1 MHQGWVWTLREGKN
15 LLQVSDWNP
24 MNQIVLQST
33 AWGLKMHWQCA
44 YWRAGSF
51 KYSTQDITYLNQ
63 CPGKIFTNSRLNIF
77 WVSRARFLILST
89 YFCSNFAFLAARAAL
104 LVSAVS
110 SVIIGRTSH
119 SKGQFNSR
127 KFPGADIWPVLRYS
141 PLLFQII
148 FWEKDDQICIVLVPI
163 SAKQYK
169 RISLII
175 FESILAEFPKFGHKV
190 ARVASST
197 SLERFPLGRSEYL
210 LVFAQCPY
218 LCFTFFYLLGF
229 VSHHC
234 FTFQLP
240 GQRQGELVSSR
251 KGGQNK
257 WKIWELNRAVFP
269 KLGHTWIATWC
280 DWWVSC
286 VMYMQ

>member
-1 MHQGWVWTLREGKN
+1 MTEQG
-15 LLQVSDWNP
+15 
-24 MNQIVLQST
+24 
-33 AWGLKMHWQCA
+33 
-44 YWRAGSF
+44 
-51 KYSTQDITYLNQ
+51 
-63 CPGKIFTNSRLNIF
+63 
-77 WVSRARFLILST
+77 LILST

-119 SKGQFNSR
+119 SKGQFSTR

-148 FWEKDDQICIVLVPI
+148 FWEKDDQICIVLVTI
-163 SAKQYK
+163 SAKQYE

-175 FESILAEFPKFGHKV
+175 FENILAEFPKFGHKV

-240 GQRQGELVSSR
+240 GQKEGELVSSR

-269 KLGHTWIATWC
+269 KLEHT
-280 DWWVSC
+280 
-286 VMYMQ
+286 

>member
-1 MHQGWVWTLREGKN
+1 M
-15 LLQVSDWNP
+15 
-24 MNQIVLQST
+24 
-33 AWGLKMHWQCA
+33 
-44 YWRAGSF
+44 
-51 KYSTQDITYLNQ
+51 
-63 CPGKIFTNSRLNIF
+63 
-77 WVSRARFLILST
+77 ILST

-119 SKGQFNSR
+119 SKGQFSTR

-148 FWEKDDQICIVLVPI
+148 FWGKDDQICIVLVPI
-163 SAKQYK
+163 SAKQYE

-175 FESILAEFPKFGHKV
+175 FENILAEFPKFGHKV

-210 LVFAQCPY
+210 LVFAH
-218 LCFTFFYLLGF
+218 TFVLHFSIYWVLSPTIVLH
-229 VSHHC
+229 SN
-234 FTFQLP
+234 FQD
-240 GQRQGELVSSR
+240 
-251 KGGQNK
+251 KGKGNWSAQERNK

-269 KLGHTWIATWC
+269 KLGHT
-280 DWWVSC
+280 
-286 VMYMQ
+286 